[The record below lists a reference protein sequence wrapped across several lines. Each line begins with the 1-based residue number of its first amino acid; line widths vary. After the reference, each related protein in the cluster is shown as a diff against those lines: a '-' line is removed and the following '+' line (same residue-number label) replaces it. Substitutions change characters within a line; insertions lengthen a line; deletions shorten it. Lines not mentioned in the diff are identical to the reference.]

1 MKRSLLSCLAG
12 ICLFA
17 ASALCAVAAVSPW
30 AQSDGGKMRILALS
44 DGAGKITAILEI
56 APAPG
61 WKTYWRDPGD
71 AGMAPDIDLSAARN
85 LKLVKISYPVPEISR
100 DEGGRFF
107 GYHHPISLVLELERP
122 DPELASELNA
132 HVLIGLCKDICLPF
146 QSAFSL
152 PLGTLDQPE
161 ADEFM
166 KIQMAK
172 AELPEAPSDSFRITD
187 AALTPDGAFFEVKIS
202 APEDGT
208 LEIAAAPSRG
218 VLFGGQPEI
227 TSKNGLTHVRF
238 AVRRL
243 PEPPAGAAVTL
254 LVKSAGR
261 AIETTLAIDEP
272 GR

>member
-1 MKRSLLSCLAG
+1 MKKSFLSFLASV
-12 ICLFA
+12 CLFA
-17 ASALCAVAAVSPW
+17 ASAICAVAAVSPW
-30 AQSDGGKMRILALS
+30 AHSEGGKIRILALS

-71 AGMAPDIDLSAARN
+71 AGMPPEIDISTARN
-85 LKLVKISYPVPEISR
+85 LKLMKISYPVPEISR

-107 GYHHPISLVLELERP
+107 GYHRPVSLVLELERP
-122 DPELASELNA
+122 DPAQASELNA
-132 HVLIGLCKDICLPF
+132 NVLVGICKDICLPF
-146 QSAFSL
+146 QASFSL
-152 PLGTLDQPE
+152 PLGAIDQPE

-172 AELPEAPSDSFRITD
+172 AELPEAPTESFRIPD
-187 AALTPDGAFFEVKIS
+187 AGLTPDRAFFEATINVP
-202 APEDGT
+202 ADGM

-218 VLFGGQPEI
+218 VLLGGQPEI
-227 TSKNGLTHVRF
+227 TSKDGLTHVRF

-243 PEPPAGAAVTL
+243 PQPLAGATLTL

-261 AIETTLAIDEP
+261 AIETTLAIDDP
-272 GR
+272 AR